1 MNDRCRM
8 QRLSTR
14 IIASTVMLAQ
24 GILLLAGCAEEPPQM
39 TVPPAPSIP
48 AGPMMAAGVAGKPG
62 TVVAP
67 MAPGGASGAGP
78 NTPAV
83 AGPNPTPGA
92 PPGSMMQGPGTVPA
106 AMAGAPQGGA
116 GAPADPG
123 GTPAGASCIEPV
135 TDFTTEGPFTFMKE
149 MSGMVHLW
157 IPMVPAGCKVPMVH
171 YANGTN
177 STCDPNFEI
186 MERLAT
192 HGFLGLCYENPN
204 TGAGT
209 QAIMAYDTAMM
220 MHGDMIDAK
229 IGSMGHSQGGQAAF
243 IAMQLAEEKYG
254 LDKTKFAGLAV
265 EPASGFGTQ
274 PMGGSWQSVYAKIKS
289 PMFMFSGTMDNLV
302 SEGWVRQAYD
312 AMPAENEVYW
322 YSAVGAT
329 HVPAPNRWQV
339 AVSVP
344 WFRWKLLGEK
354 AACEAFKALPD
365 GELFDP
371 RESMNE
377 APCE

>member
-1 MNDRCRM
+1 
-8 QRLSTR
+8 
-14 IIASTVMLAQ
+14 
-24 GILLLAGCAEEPPQM
+24 M
-39 TVPPAPSIP
+39 TGPAPAMT
-48 AGPMMAAGVAGKPG
+48 AGPMTAPVAAKPPATTPMGVAGASG
-62 TVVAP
+62 AP
-67 MAPGGASGAGP
+67 MAPP
-78 NTPAV
+78 V
-83 AGPNPTPGA
+83 AGPGAAPGNMMMPGA
-92 PPGSMMQGPGTVPA
+92 PTMAPGAAPA
-106 AMAGAPQGGA
+106 APQGGA
-116 GAPADPG
+116 MAPADPAA
-123 GTPAGASCIEPV
+123 PAGASCLEAV
-135 TDFTTEGPFTFMKE
+135 TDYAAAGPYTFMKE
-149 MSGMVHLW
+149 MSDVIHLW

-192 HGFLGLCYENPN
+192 HGFLGLCYDNPN
-204 TGAGT
+204 TGAGS

-243 IAMQLAEEKYG
+243 VAMQLAEEKYG
-254 LDKTKFAGLAV
+254 LDKTIYAGLAV

-274 PMGGSWQSVYAKIKS
+274 PAGGSWQSIYAKIKS

-302 SEGWVRQAYD
+302 SEGWVRQAFD
-312 AMPAENEVYW
+312 AMPPENEVYW

-354 AACEAFKALPD
+354 GACEAFKALPD

-371 RESMNE
+371 REESNP